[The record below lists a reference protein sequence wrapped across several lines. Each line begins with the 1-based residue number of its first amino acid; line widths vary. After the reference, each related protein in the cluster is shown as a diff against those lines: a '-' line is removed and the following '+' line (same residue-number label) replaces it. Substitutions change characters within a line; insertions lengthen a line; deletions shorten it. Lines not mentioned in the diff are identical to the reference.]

1 MDIGDWVLAI
11 GYWRL
16 DIGYWREVKGMKIW
30 KGIAIVV
37 ALVGINLLVHQVVV
51 RWDMTND
58 RRYSIAPTTRSLI
71 QSLNA
76 PLQVTILLDGELNAG
91 FLRLQRATI
100 EMVEELEAA
109 RGERR
114 EARGAEI
121 GYRVSAENIPQG
133 LPPTVIHER
142 THKGQTAQT
151 TIYPYALVS
160 YKGKTTV
167 IELLRNNRGLSGE
180 ENLNHSIEN
189 LEFAFVEAIHS
200 LTRESVEKIAFLE
213 GHGELSEAE
222 VYDLS
227 QALSCYYQI
236 DRGTLGDETGILDDY
251 RAVII
256 ADPQLP
262 FSEKDKYILD
272 QYLMQGGRILWVVNG
287 VRFSSDFLSSQG
299 KTPIIPLDLQLNDML
314 FRYGIRVNPTLVQDL
329 QCLPMP
335 VDVSSDPQNPNW
347 QPMPWTYA
355 PLLLTSQASP
365 ITRNVMQ
372 VSATMAS
379 CIDFVGGED
388 GIRKETLLATS
399 TNSKLTGTPAE
410 VDLSMFEGSESDF
423 QHAFIP
429 VAASLEGV
437 FPSLYAHLLPPEE
450 LTIHAPLRKQSEP
463 TKQIVVA
470 AGSTIRNEWQQGQP
484 LPLGYDRYTQT
495 QFGNRDFM
503 VNAVLYLTDDTGWM
517 SLRQKQITLRLLND
531 QRARDQRVL
540 AQVISIIVPLTLLA
554 IIGIVVIIVRKK
566 RYVKQA

>member
-1 MDIGDWVLAI
+1 MRESGIGSPI
-11 GYWRL
+11 
-16 DIGYWREVKGMKIW
+16 REAGITMRVW
-30 KGIAIVV
+30 KGIAIVAAV
-37 ALVGINLLVHQVVV
+37 VLTNVLVHHFVV

-58 RRYSIAPTTRSLI
+58 RRYSIAPTTRALI
-71 QSLNA
+71 QSLDA

-91 FLRLQRATI
+91 FQRLQRATI
-100 EMVEELEAA
+100 EMVEELEA
-109 RGERR
+109 
-114 EARGAEI
+114 I
-121 GYRVSAENIPQG
+121 GYWQLGIEYRVSAEEVPKG
-133 LPPTVIHER
+133 LSPTVIHER

-151 TIYPYALVS
+151 TVYPYALIT
-160 YKGKTTV
+160 YKGKTAV
-167 IELLRNNRGLSGE
+167 VELLRNNRGLSGE

-200 LTRESVEKIAFLE
+200 LAREQVEKIAFLE

-222 VYDLS
+222 VFDLS
-227 QALSCYYQI
+227 QALSHYYQI
-236 DRGTLGDETGILDDY
+236 DRGTLGNETGVLDEY

-287 VRFSSDFLSSQG
+287 VRFSEQTLSENG
-299 KTPIIPLDLQLNDML
+299 MTPVIPLELNISDML
-314 FRYGIRVNPTLVQDL
+314 FRYGVRINPTLVQDL

-335 VDVSSDPQNPNW
+335 VDVSDNPQQPNW

-365 ITRNVMQ
+365 ITRNIMQ

-388 GIRKETLLATS
+388 GLQKTTLLATS
-399 TNSKLTGTPAE
+399 SNSKLTGTPAT
-410 VDLSMFEGSESDF
+410 VDLSLFNGTESEF
-423 QHAFIP
+423 QYAFVP
-429 VAASLEGV
+429 VAASIEGV

-450 LTIHAPLRKQSEP
+450 LQLHAPLRKTSEP

-517 SLRQKQITLRLLND
+517 ALRQKQITLRLLND
-531 QRARDQRVL
+531 QRAREERIT
-540 AQVISIIVPLTLLA
+540 AQVVSIIMPLTILA
-554 IIGIVVIIVRKK
+554 IIGTAVIGIRKK
-566 RYVKQA
+566 RYTKQR

>member
-1 MDIGDWVLAI
+1 MRV
-11 GYWRL
+11 
-16 DIGYWREVKGMKIW
+16 W
-30 KGIAIVV
+30 KGIAIVAAV
-37 ALVGINLLVHQVVV
+37 VLVNVLVHHFVV

-58 RRYSIAPTTRSLI
+58 RRYSIAPTTRALI
-71 QSLNA
+71 QSLDA

-91 FLRLQRATI
+91 FQRLQRATI
-100 EMVEELEAA
+100 EMVEELEA
-109 RGERR
+109 
-114 EARGAEI
+114 I
-121 GYRVSAENIPQG
+121 GYWQLGIEYRVSAEEVPKG
-133 LPPTVIHER
+133 LSPTVIHER

-151 TIYPYALVS
+151 TVYPYALIT
-160 YKGKTTV
+160 YKGKTAV
-167 IELLRNNRGLSGE
+167 VELLRNNRGLSGE

-200 LTRESVEKIAFLE
+200 LAREQVEKIAFLE

-222 VYDLS
+222 VFDLS
-227 QALSCYYQI
+227 QALSHYYQI
-236 DRGTLGDETGILDDY
+236 DRGTLGNETGVLDDY

-287 VRFSSDFLSSQG
+287 VRFSEQTLSENG
-299 KTPIIPLDLQLNDML
+299 MTPVIPLELNISDML
-314 FRYGIRVNPTLVQDL
+314 FRYGVRINPALVQDL

-335 VDVSSDPQNPNW
+335 VDVSDNPQQPNW

-365 ITRNVMQ
+365 ITRNIMQ

-388 GIRKETLLATS
+388 GLQKTTLLATS
-399 TNSKLTGTPAE
+399 SNSKLTGTPAT
-410 VDLSMFEGSESDF
+410 VDLSLFHGTESEF
-423 QHAFIP
+423 QYAFVP
-429 VAASLEGV
+429 VAASIEGV
-437 FPSLYAHLLPPEE
+437 FPSLYAHLLPPED
-450 LTIHAPLRKQSEP
+450 LQLHAPLRKTSEP

-503 VNAVLYLTDDTGWM
+503 VNAILYLTDDTGWM
-517 SLRQKQITLRLLND
+517 ALRQKQITLRLLND
-531 QRARDQRVL
+531 QRAREERIT
-540 AQVISIIVPLTLLA
+540 AQVVSIIMPLTILA
-554 IIGIVVIIVRKK
+554 IIGIAVIGIRKK
-566 RYVKQA
+566 RYTKQR

>member
-1 MDIGDWVLAI
+1 
-11 GYWRL
+11 
-16 DIGYWREVKGMKIW
+16 MKIW
-30 KGIAIVV
+30 KSIAIVV
-37 ALVGINLLVHQVVV
+37 ALVLINILVHHFVV

-58 RRYSIAPTTRSLI
+58 RRYSIAPTTQALM
-71 QSLNA
+71 QTLDA

-160 YKGKTTV
+160 YKGKTTI

-227 QALSCYYQI
+227 QALSRYYQI

-314 FRYGIRVNPTLVQDL
+314 FRYGIRVNPALVQDL

-410 VDLSMFEGSESDF
+410 VDLSMLEGSESDF

>member
-1 MDIGDWVLAI
+1 MRV
-11 GYWRL
+11 
-16 DIGYWREVKGMKIW
+16 W
-30 KGIAIVV
+30 KGIAIVA
-37 ALVGINLLVHQVVV
+37 ALVLTNVLVHHFVV

-58 RRYSIAPTTRSLI
+58 RRYSIAPTTRALI
-71 QSLNA
+71 QSLDA

-91 FLRLQRATI
+91 FQRLQRATI
-100 EMVEELEAA
+100 EMVEELEA
-109 RGERR
+109 
-114 EARGAEI
+114 I
-121 GYRVSAENIPQG
+121 GYWQLGIEYRVSAEEVPKG
-133 LPPTVIHER
+133 LSPTVIHER

-151 TIYPYALVS
+151 TVYPYALIT
-160 YKGKTTV
+160 YKGKTAV
-167 IELLRNNRGLSGE
+167 VELLRNNRGLSGE

-200 LTRESVEKIAFLE
+200 LARESVEKIAFLE

-222 VYDLS
+222 VFDLS
-227 QALSCYYQI
+227 QALSHYYQI
-236 DRGTLGDETGILDDY
+236 DRGTLGNETGVLDDY

-287 VRFSSDFLSSQG
+287 VRFSEQTLSENG
-299 KTPIIPLDLQLNDML
+299 MTPVIPLELNISDML
-314 FRYGIRVNPTLVQDL
+314 FRYGMRINPTLVQDL

-335 VDVSSDPQNPNW
+335 VDVSDNPQQPNW

-365 ITRNVMQ
+365 ITRNIMQ

-388 GIRKETLLATS
+388 GLQKTTLLATS
-399 TNSKLTGTPAE
+399 SNSKLTGTPAT
-410 VDLSMFEGSESDF
+410 VDLSLFNGTESEF
-423 QHAFIP
+423 QYAFVP
-429 VAASLEGV
+429 VAASIEGV
-437 FPSLYAHLLPPEE
+437 FPSLYAHLLPPED
-450 LTIHAPLRKQSEP
+450 LQLHAPLRKTSEP

-517 SLRQKQITLRLLND
+517 ALRQKQITLRLLND
-531 QRARDQRVL
+531 QRAREERIT
-540 AQVISIIVPLTLLA
+540 AQVVSIIMPLTILA
-554 IIGIVVIIVRKK
+554 IIGIAVIGIRKK
-566 RYVKQA
+566 RYTKQQ

>member
-1 MDIGDWVLAI
+1 
-11 GYWRL
+11 
-16 DIGYWREVKGMKIW
+16 MKIW
-30 KGIAIVV
+30 KGIAIVAAV
-37 ALVGINLLVHQVVV
+37 VLVNVLVHHFVV

-58 RRYSIAPTTRSLI
+58 RRYSIAPTTRALI
-71 QSLNA
+71 QSLDA

-91 FLRLQRATI
+91 FQRLQRATI
-100 EMVEELEAA
+100 EMVEELEA
-109 RGERR
+109 
-114 EARGAEI
+114 I
-121 GYRVSAENIPQG
+121 GYWQLGIEYRVSAEEVPKG
-133 LPPTVIHER
+133 LSPTIIHER

-151 TIYPYALVS
+151 TVYPYALIT
-160 YKGKTTV
+160 YKGKTAV
-167 IELLRNNRGLSGE
+167 VELLRNNRGLSGE

-200 LTRESVEKIAFLE
+200 LARERVEKIAFLE

-222 VYDLS
+222 VFDLS
-227 QALSCYYQI
+227 QALSHYYQI
-236 DRGTLGDETGILDDY
+236 DRGTLGNETGVLDDY

-287 VRFSSDFLSSQG
+287 VRFSEQTLSENG
-299 KTPIIPLDLQLNDML
+299 MTPVIPLELNISDML
-314 FRYGIRVNPTLVQDL
+314 FRYGVRINPTLVQDL

-335 VDVSSDPQNPNW
+335 VDVSDNPQQPNW

-365 ITRNVMQ
+365 ITRNIMQ

-388 GIRKETLLATS
+388 GLQKTTLLATS
-399 TNSKLTGTPAE
+399 SNSKLTGTPAT
-410 VDLSMFEGSESDF
+410 VDLSLFHGTESEF
-423 QHAFIP
+423 QYAFVP
-429 VAASLEGV
+429 VAASIEGV
-437 FPSLYAHLLPPEE
+437 FPSLYAHLLPPED
-450 LTIHAPLRKQSEP
+450 LQLHAPLRKTSEP

-517 SLRQKQITLRLLND
+517 ALRQKQITLRLLND
-531 QRARDQRVL
+531 QRAREERIT
-540 AQVISIIVPLTLLA
+540 AQVVSIIMPLTILA
-554 IIGIVVIIVRKK
+554 IIGIAVIGIRKK
-566 RYVKQA
+566 RYTKQR

>member
-1 MDIGDWVLAI
+1 MRV
-11 GYWRL
+11 
-16 DIGYWREVKGMKIW
+16 W
-30 KGIAIVV
+30 KGIAIVAAV
-37 ALVGINLLVHQVVV
+37 VLVNVLVHHFVV

-58 RRYSIAPTTRSLI
+58 RRYSIAPTTRALI
-71 QSLNA
+71 QSLDA

-91 FLRLQRATI
+91 FQRLQRATI
-100 EMVEELEAA
+100 EMVEELEA
-109 RGERR
+109 
-114 EARGAEI
+114 I
-121 GYRVSAENIPQG
+121 GYWQLGIEYRVSAEEVPKG
-133 LPPTVIHER
+133 LSPTVIHER

-151 TIYPYALVS
+151 TVYPYALIT
-160 YKGKTTV
+160 YKGKTAV
-167 IELLRNNRGLSGE
+167 VELLRNNRGLSGE

-200 LTRESVEKIAFLE
+200 LARESVEKIAFLE

-222 VYDLS
+222 VFDLS
-227 QALSCYYQI
+227 QALSHYYQI
-236 DRGTLGDETGILDDY
+236 DRGTLGNETGVLDEY

-287 VRFSSDFLSSQG
+287 VRFSEQTLSENG
-299 KTPIIPLDLQLNDML
+299 MTPVIPLELNISDML
-314 FRYGIRVNPTLVQDL
+314 FRYGVRINPTLVQDL

-335 VDVSSDPQNPNW
+335 VDVSDNPQQPNW

-365 ITRNVMQ
+365 ITRNIMQ

-388 GIRKETLLATS
+388 GLQKTTLLATS
-399 TNSKLTGTPAE
+399 SNSKLTGTPAT
-410 VDLSMFEGSESDF
+410 VDLSLFNGTESEF
-423 QHAFIP
+423 QYAFVP
-429 VAASLEGV
+429 VAASIEGV
-437 FPSLYAHLLPPEE
+437 FPSLYAHLLPPED
-450 LTIHAPLRKQSEP
+450 LQLHAPLRKTSEP

-517 SLRQKQITLRLLND
+517 ALRQKQITLRLLND
-531 QRARDQRVL
+531 QRAREERIT
-540 AQVISIIVPLTLLA
+540 AQVVSIIMPLTILA
-554 IIGIVVIIVRKK
+554 IIGIAVIGIRKK
-566 RYVKQA
+566 RYTKQR

>member
-1 MDIGDWVLAI
+1 MRV
-11 GYWRL
+11 
-16 DIGYWREVKGMKIW
+16 W
-30 KGIAIVV
+30 KGIAIVAAV
-37 ALVGINLLVHQVVV
+37 VLVNVLVHHFVV

-58 RRYSIAPTTRSLI
+58 RRYSIAPTTRALI
-71 QSLNA
+71 QFLDA

-91 FLRLQRATI
+91 FQRLQRATI
-100 EMVEELEAA
+100 EMVEELEA
-109 RGERR
+109 
-114 EARGAEI
+114 I
-121 GYRVSAENIPQG
+121 GYWQLGIEYRVSAEEVPKG
-133 LPPTVIHER
+133 LSPTVIHER

-151 TIYPYALVS
+151 TVYPYALIT
-160 YKGKTTV
+160 YKGKTAV
-167 IELLRNNRGLSGE
+167 VELLRNNRGLSGE

-200 LTRESVEKIAFLE
+200 LARESVEKIAFLE

-222 VYDLS
+222 VFDLS
-227 QALSCYYQI
+227 QALSHYYQI
-236 DRGTLGDETGILDDY
+236 DRGTLGNETGVLDDY

-287 VRFSSDFLSSQG
+287 VRFSEQTLSENG
-299 KTPIIPLDLQLNDML
+299 MTPVIPLELNISDML
-314 FRYGIRVNPTLVQDL
+314 FRYGVRINPALVQDL

-335 VDVSSDPQNPNW
+335 VNVSDNPQQPNW

-365 ITRNVMQ
+365 ITRNIMQ

-388 GIRKETLLATS
+388 GLQKTTLLATS
-399 TNSKLTGTPAE
+399 SNSKLTGTPAT
-410 VDLSMFEGSESDF
+410 VDLSLFNGTESEF
-423 QHAFIP
+423 QYAFVP
-429 VAASLEGV
+429 VAASIEGV
-437 FPSLYAHLLPPEE
+437 FPSLYAHLLPPED
-450 LTIHAPLRKQSEP
+450 LQLHAPLRKTSEP

-517 SLRQKQITLRLLND
+517 ALRQKQITLRLLND
-531 QRARDQRVL
+531 QRAREERIT
-540 AQVISIIVPLTLLA
+540 AQVVSIIMPLTILA
-554 IIGIVVIIVRKK
+554 IIGIAVIGIRKK
-566 RYVKQA
+566 RYTKQR

>member
-1 MDIGDWVLAI
+1 
-11 GYWRL
+11 
-16 DIGYWREVKGMKIW
+16 MKIW

-37 ALVGINLLVHQVVV
+37 ALVLINILVHHFVV

-58 RRYSIAPTTRSLI
+58 RRYSIAPTTQALM
-71 QSLNA
+71 QTLDA

-227 QALSCYYQI
+227 QALSRYYQI

>member
-1 MDIGDWVLAI
+1 M
-11 GYWRL
+11 R
-16 DIGYWREVKGMKIW
+16 IW

-91 FLRLQRATI
+91 FQRLQRATI

-109 RGERR
+109 RGKRR

-151 TIYPYALVS
+151 TIYPYALVT
-160 YKGKTTV
+160 YKGKTAV
-167 IELLRNNRGLSGE
+167 VELLRNNRGLSGE

-200 LTRESVEKIAFLE
+200 LTRDKVEKIAFLE
-213 GHGELSEAE
+213 GHGELSERE

-227 QALSCYYQI
+227 QALSHYYQI
-236 DRGTLGDETGILDDY
+236 DRGVLGTETGVLDDY
-251 RAVII
+251 RVVII
-256 ADPQLP
+256 ADPQEP
-262 FSEKDKYILD
+262 FSETDKYILD
-272 QYLMQGGRILWVVNG
+272 QYLMQGGRILWVMNG
-287 VRFSSDFLSSQG
+287 VRFSSDYLSSEG
-299 KTPIIPLDLQLNDML
+299 KTPIIPLDLRLGDML
-314 FRYGIRVNPTLVQDL
+314 FRYGVRVNPALVQDL

-410 VDLSMFEGSESDF
+410 VDLSLFEGSESEF

-437 FPSLYAHLLPPEE
+437 FPSLYAHLLPPEGVSQ
-450 LTIHAPLRKQSEP
+450 HAPLRKQSEP
-463 TKQIVVA
+463 TKQVVVA

-517 SLRQKQITLRLLND
+517 ALRQKQITLRLLND
-531 QRARDQRVL
+531 QRAREERIT
-540 AQVISIIVPLTLLA
+540 AQVISIIVPLALLA
-554 IIGIVVIIVRKK
+554 IIAISVIVIRQK
-566 RYVKQA
+566 RYTKQA